1 MRKIQ
6 QSTPLDTTMSIGER
20 RLHAWFLPLL
30 WLIFAST
37 FFSACAPTTNLLGSG
52 SWEAFSLT
60 RQHIHAL
67 AVDPTHQQTL
77 YAGDEDGTIF
87 KTSDAGLHWTKQ
99 ASISSTATTLFSL
112 TIAPSGKT
120 LYALASDGLL
130 VSSDAAQTWNRVNT
144 AKSGLPVDTCTTLV
158 FDGQKSLYLGTLRHG
173 VFMISDGEQWKSIS
187 GTLPRDTAINE
198 LAYDSVQHRLW
209 AATSSGVYRS
219 DNEGTNWNA
228 LNTGL
233 SVADGVTTIQAAAN
247 AGGDVAQVYAGTKH
261 GIFRSTDSG
270 MHWTAAGQLLQG
282 VSIQHVLIDYRSTNA
297 ATVYVG
303 TPFGAFRSDDSGQN
317 WRGVG
322 GGLPEHTP
330 VYALVIGG
338 DNASQLYA
346 AVNNVYVFPGSN
358 SGITP
363 TRVITLLLALLLF
376 VLLFF
381 IAQRGVRR
389 RKTLLKPVGD
399 ANIHPKKD

>member
-1 MRKIQ
+1 M
-6 QSTPLDTTMSIGER
+6 MNIGER
-20 RLHAWFLPLL
+20 CLHAWLFPLL
-30 WLIFAST
+30 WLVFASLL
-37 FFSACAPTTNLLGSG
+37 FSACAPDANLLGSG
-52 SWEAFSLT
+52 SWQAFSLT
-60 RQHIHAL
+60 QQHIHAL
-67 AVDPTHQQTL
+67 AVDPNHQQTL
-77 YAGDEDGTIF
+77 YAGNEDGTIF
-87 KTSDAGLHWTKQ
+87 KTSDAGLHWAKQ
-99 ASISSTATTLFSL
+99 APISSTATTLFSL

-120 LYALASDGLL
+120 LYALTSDGLL
-130 VSSDAAQTWNRVNT
+130 ASSDAAQTWSRVNT
-144 AKSGLPVDTCTTLV
+144 TRSGLPVDTCTTLV
-158 FDGQKSLYLGTLRHG
+158 FDGQKSMYLGTLRQG
-173 VFMISDGEQWKSIS
+173 VFMSSDGAQWKSIS

-198 LAYDSVQHRLW
+198 LTYDSLQHRLW
-209 AATSSGVYRS
+209 AATSLGVYRL
-219 DNEGTNWNA
+219 DNEGTIWNA

-233 SVADGVTTIQAAAN
+233 PVADGVTTIQAAAN
-247 AGGDVAQVYAGTKH
+247 AGGDVALVYAGTKH

-282 VSIQHVLIDYRSTNA
+282 VPIQHVLIDFRSTNA

-317 WRGVG
+317 WRGVA

-346 AVNNVYVFPGSN
+346 AVNNVYAFPGSS

-363 TRVITLLLALLLF
+363 TRVITLFLVLLLF

-381 IAQRGVRR
+381 IAQRSARR
-389 RKTLLKPVGD
+389 RKAMLKPVSSAD
-399 ANIHPKKD
+399 T